1 MEGMGEVGGQGE
13 EGGKEGEKRKGEGG
27 NDEKD
32 NKKTEHIAQCMQSM
46 LTYHCMK
53 AGGTIHSIA

>member
-1 MEGMGEVGGQGE
+1 MGEVGGRGE

-32 NKKTEHIAQCMQSM
+32 NEKTEHIAQYMQSM